1 VATPRRV
8 KPKADRTFI
17 GKRFERQGQFLFE
30 ATETRED
37 GGEIATFSFS
47 SEEPVERY
55 WGREV
60 LSHEDGAADFSRI
73 EAGVAPYLFNHDRD
87 VVLGRVLRGWM
98 EERRGRCEIE
108 WSPVTKVEGSTPWQR
123 RMEIESGMVPGV
135 SFAYEIQDVREA
147 GDVFMVTKWPILEIS
162 SVTIPADQTVGI
174 GRAHDSEPEEVP
186 NLAEESEEPI
196 GSPVPALPVRTV
208 ETPVVDVEKARSEA
222 ILAERDRAESIR
234 AMAARFN
241 LSDLGEELVRG
252 GKSVSEAHA
261 AVLERIGARNPE
273 PVAETNGDIGMSD
286 SEVRQFRFLRAL
298 NYLANPNDRQAR
310 EAAAYEIE
318 VSDAAQKR
326 YGKST
331 NGITVP
337 NDVLRRDLTVGVPSA
352 GGNLVSTD
360 LLVGSFIE
368 LFRNRLALA
377 QAGVT
382 VLNGLTDNIA
392 IPRQTSSATAY
403 WIGEGGA
410 PTESQQAVDQVNM
423 SPKGLAAFTDYSRR
437 LLLQASIDVENMIRN
452 DFVRIMALEA
462 DRAGIYGTGGANQ
475 PLGLTATTGIGTQ
488 VITGVGTFAEYIG
501 METDLGVANADA
513 GALRYIVNATTRGGL
528 KSVSK
533 VGTEAQFV
541 YERMNGQDEI
551 NGYPV
556 IVSNQLLNNDCL
568 FGDFSQMVMGFW
580 SGLDLMVDPYA
591 GATAGNVRIIAM
603 QDMDIAVRQP
613 TAFCFGT

>member
-1 VATPRRV
+1 MTSPRRV
-8 KPKADRTFI
+8 EPQADQAFI

-30 ATETRED
+30 STQTRED

-47 SEEPVERY
+47 SEEPVDRW

-60 LSHEDGAADFSRI
+60 LSHDDGAADFSRI
-73 EAGVAPYLFNHDRD
+73 DAGVAPYLFNHDRD

-108 WSPVTKVEGSTPWQR
+108 WSPVTKVEGTNEWKR
-123 RMEIESGMVPGV
+123 RLEIESGMVPGV
-135 SFAYEIQDVREA
+135 SFAYEIQDVREM

-174 GRAHDSEPEEVP
+174 GRAHDSEPDDTP
-186 NLAEESEEPI
+186 NLAKESAEPV
-196 GSPVPALPVRTV
+196 GSPIPALLEMTV

-222 ILAERDRAESIR
+222 ILAERERAESIR
-234 AMAARFN
+234 AMAAKHEVP
-241 LSDLGEELVRG
+241 DLGEELVRG
-252 GKSVSEAHA
+252 GKSLAEAHA
-261 AVLERIGARNPE
+261 AVLERIGTRKPQAIS
-273 PVAETNGDIGMSD
+273 ATDGDIGMSEK
-286 SEVRQFRFLRAL
+286 EVRQFRFLRAL
-298 NYLANPNDRQAR
+298 NYLANPNEPEAR

-318 VSDAAQKR
+318 VSRAAQKR
-326 YGKST
+326 YGKTT

-337 NDVLRRDLTVGVPSA
+337 NDILRRDLTVGTPSA
-352 GGNLVSTD
+352 GGNLVGTD

-377 QAGVT
+377 NAGIT

-392 IPRQTSSATAY
+392 IPRQTSAATAY
-403 WIGEGGA
+403 WIGEGKP

-423 SPKGLAAFTDYSRR
+423 SPKGLAAYTDYSRR
-437 LLLQASIDVENMIRN
+437 LLLQSSIDVENMIRN

-462 DRAGIYGTGGANQ
+462 DRAGIYGSGGSNQ
-475 PLGLTATTGIGTQ
+475 PLGLINTTGIGTQ
-488 VITGVGTFAEYIG
+488 TITGTGTFAEYIA
-501 METDLGVANADA
+501 METDLGAANADA
-513 GALRYIVNATTRGGL
+513 GTLRYIVNATTRGGL
-528 KSVSK
+528 KSTSK

-541 YERMNGQDEI
+541 WERMNGQDEI

-556 IVSNQLLNNDCL
+556 IVSNQLTTNDCL
-568 FGDFSQMVMGFW
+568 FGDFSQMVMGVW

>member
-1 VATPRRV
+1 MATPRHAE
-8 KPKADRTFI
+8 PQADQTFI
-17 GKRFERQGQFLFE
+17 GKRFERQGRFLFE
-30 ATETRED
+30 STQTRED
-37 GGEIATFSFS
+37 GGEVATFSFS
-47 SEEPVERY
+47 SEEPVDRW
-55 WGREV
+55 WGKEV
-60 LSHEDGAADFSRI
+60 LSHDDGAADFSRI

-87 VVLGRVLRGWM
+87 VVLGRVLRGWT

-108 WSPVTKVEGSTPWQR
+108 WSPVTKVEGTQEWKR
-123 RMEIESGMVPGV
+123 RLEIESGMVPGV
-135 SFAYEIQDVREA
+135 SFAYEIQDVREM

-174 GRAHDSEPEEVP
+174 GRAHDSPPDDMP
-186 NLAEESEEPI
+186 NLAKESAEPV
-196 GSPVPALPVRTV
+196 GSPIPAPLEMTV
-208 ETPVVDVEKARSEA
+208 ETPAVDVEKARSEA

-234 AMAARFN
+234 AMAAKF
-241 LSDLGEELVRG
+241 SVPDLGEELVRG
-252 GKSVSEAHA
+252 GKSLSEAHA
-261 AVLERIGARNPE
+261 AVLERIGTRKPE
-273 PVAETNGDIGMSD
+273 AISETDGDIGMSEK
-286 SEVRQFRFLRAL
+286 EVRQFRFLRAL

-337 NDVLRRDLTVGVPSA
+337 NDILRRDLTVGVPSA
-352 GGNLVSTD
+352 GGNLVGTD

-377 QAGVT
+377 NAGVT

-403 WIGEGGA
+403 WIGEGQP
-410 PTESQQAVDQVNM
+410 PTESQQGIDQVNM
-423 SPKGLAAFTDYSRR
+423 SPKGLSAFTDYSRR
-437 LLLQASIDVENMIRN
+437 LLLQASIDVENMIRS

-462 DRAGIYGTGGANQ
+462 DRAGIYGSGGSNQ
-475 PLGLTATTGIGTQ
+475 PLGLLGTDGIGTQ
-488 VITGVGTFAEYIG
+488 TITGTGTFEEYIA
-501 METDLGVANADA
+501 METDIGAANADA
-513 GALRYIVNATTRGGL
+513 GTLRYIVNATTRGGL
-528 KSVSK
+528 KSTSK
-533 VGTEAQFV
+533 KGTEALFV
-541 YERMNGQDEI
+541 WERNNGQNEI

-556 IVSNQLLNNDCL
+556 IVSNQLANNDCL

-591 GATAGNVRIIAM
+591 GATSGTVRIIAM

-613 TAFCFGT
+613 TAFCYGT